1 MSLTREIEKTSR
13 RANLMGD
20 AMLEHRQ
27 RSGELRDPER
37 SERKSVRVHSN
48 AIPRRGV
55 LDEDGTIFSGFK
67 GDIIEVNGISNAE
80 LGPDAVLN
88 ANIGEQINAN
98 KLPNIG
104 GLGGDLPL
112 DKLPSNIPDSKLG
125 NIGKPKI
132 PKDIIYGDGGK
143 AHRGQIADFLN
154 GDRLIKDGTL
164 PLTALTGR
172 PWASKTDAGQVRRI
186 ARKIA
191 KDVVRDMVKATSLK
205 GG

>member
-1 MSLTREIEKTSR
+1 MMTLSPRQKK
-13 RANLMGD
+13 RAKQI
-20 AMLEHRQ
+20 AARQ
-27 RSGELRDPER
+27 RLRPNTMTDFDIP
-37 SERKSVRVHSN
+37 VRNTDDAYGNPFLGLPGNRLRVNAVSN
-48 AIPRRGV
+48 
-55 LDEDGTIFSGFK
+55 D
-67 GDIIEVNGISNAE
+67 E

-88 ANIGEQINAN
+88 SHIGEQINAN

-112 DKLPSNIPDSKLG
+112 DKLPGNIPDSKLG

-132 PKDIIYGDGGK
+132 PADVVYGDGGK

-186 ARKIA
+186 ARRIA
-191 KDVVRDMVKATSLK
+191 RDVARDVVRDMVKATSLK
-205 GG
+205 